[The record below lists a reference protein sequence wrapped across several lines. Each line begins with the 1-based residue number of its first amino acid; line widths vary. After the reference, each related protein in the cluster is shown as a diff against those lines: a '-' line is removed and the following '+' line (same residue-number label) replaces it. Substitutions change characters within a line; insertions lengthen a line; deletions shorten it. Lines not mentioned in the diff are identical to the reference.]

1 MGVPRNANDFR
12 SSPAAAARAV
22 ANPHRVGSGA
32 AAPVRWRF
40 AGAMANTAVVG
51 GSREVRLLIKGLLR
65 LHHHVVVAEGASFDV
80 LDGLP
85 ADQQPTVVVVDFDL
99 EEPGRIA
106 AIKTARKARPK
117 VRFVLLTPG
126 GGTPMREAGRAVG
139 ADAVIGR
146 PFAVR
151 DLVEAVAPA
160 EKPPGLPK

>member
-1 MGVPRNANDFR
+1 MGRGA
-12 SSPAAAARAV
+12 
-22 ANPHRVGSGA
+22 GA
-32 AAPVRWRF
+32 AVRSRF

-65 LHHHVVVAEGASFDV
+65 LHHHVVVAEGPTFDV

-85 ADQQPTVVVVDFDL
+85 ADSQPEVVVVDFDL
-99 EEPGRIA
+99 EEPGRLE
-106 AIKTARKARPK
+106 AIKVARKARAK

-126 GGTPMREAGRAVG
+126 GGKPLRETGRAVG

-151 DLVEAVAPA
+151 DLIEAVAPTA
-160 EKPPGLPK
+160 KP